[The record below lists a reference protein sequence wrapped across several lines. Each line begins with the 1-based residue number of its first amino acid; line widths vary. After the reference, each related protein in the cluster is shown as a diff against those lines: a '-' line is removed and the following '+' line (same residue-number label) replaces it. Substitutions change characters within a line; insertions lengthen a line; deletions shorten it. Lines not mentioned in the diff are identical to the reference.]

1 MARNCR
7 KINSKTAELKQRLQ
21 DLFNKY
27 DPSSSEY
34 EDGLNRLRLEVAGPG
49 GHMSID
55 EFEKIL
61 LEKNVDVSSAGKQEV
76 QTVQQ
81 LQNSSLA
88 FKNMNNLYK
97 NATAAFGFMQHDFK
111 SRMFKALFIDNTN
124 YGEKRINKMN

>member
-34 EDGLNRLRLEVAGPG
+34 EDGLNMLRLEFAGPG

-81 LQNSSLA
+81 
-88 FKNMNNLYK
+88 
-97 NATAAFGFMQHDFK
+97 
-111 SRMFKALFIDNTN
+111 
-124 YGEKRINKMN
+124 